1 MAIELSEKAGGK
13 VVWAKVSEKLH
24 KEDYEQFVPEIDR
37 VVEANGKIRIGMEM
51 HDFHGWDLSAMWE
64 DTKVGLRHFSDI
76 ERIALVGET
85 RWEQGIATF
94 CKPFYKATVRY
105 FDTSQADEAHRWLEE
120 GLAV

>member
-1 MAIELSEKAGGK
+1 MAIELSEQAGGK

-24 KEDYEQFVPEIDR
+24 KEDYERFVPEIDR

-64 DTKVGLRHFSDI
+64 DTKIGMRHFSDI

-94 CKPFYKATVRY
+94 CKPFTTAKVRY